1 MVDKVN
7 LAQKF
12 TLFDD
17 RWSPRI
23 VGELND
29 LHIKIAKIEGDF
41 IWHQHEDTDELF
53 LVTDGTLRMHL
64 RDKTV
69 EVGPGEMIV
78 VPAGMEHK
86 PEAQGVCQIVMFE
99 RKGTLNTGEHANS
112 ERTKSE
118 LEWI

>member
-12 TLFDD
+12 TLFADQ
-17 RWSPRI
+17 WSPRI

-29 LHIKIAKIEGDF
+29 LHIKVAKIEGEF
-41 IWHQHEDTDELF
+41 IWHKHDDTDELF
-53 LVTDGTLRMHL
+53 LVTQGNMLMHL

-69 EVGPGEMIV
+69 EVGPGEIIV
-78 VPAGMEHK
+78 IPAGVEHK
-86 PEAQGVCQIVMFE
+86 PEANEECYIVMFE
-99 RKGTLNTGEHANS
+99 KKGTLNTGDVADDA
-112 ERTKSE
+112 RAKTE

>member
-1 MVDKVN
+1 MVDKIN

-17 RWSPRI
+17 QWTPRI

-29 LHIKIAKIEGDF
+29 LHIKVAKIEGAF
-41 IWHQHEDTDELF
+41 IWHKHDDSDELF
-53 LVTDGTLRMHL
+53 LVTQGTLLMHL

-69 EVGPGEMIV
+69 EVNPGEIIV
-78 VPAGMEHK
+78 IPAGVEHK
-86 PEAQGVCQIVMFE
+86 PEALSECQIVMFE
-99 RKGTLNTGEHANS
+99 RKGTLNTGDAVDN
-112 ERTKSE
+112 ERTKTE